1 MMRWGFLS
9 ALLLICSQFCLAQA
23 PATNGEAA
31 EPAVL
36 TYEQHKQAA
45 IRINEL
51 AGRIHSETDAN
62 AFVSEIAGLLTKELP
77 PAWTSSGIRQRL
89 AHAEYEAVRDPAR
102 LIPEQRLVDVWNQ
115 YVTEIGAPDEAIV
128 SVAEIHNMRDGSYTV
143 AQLMW
148 ARGNQTIWT
157 MPNVFALGPDGK
169 VANAC
174 RALEALRVIHDLDDL
189 FQNLRGARD
198 RLRKGIVPSDEI
210 KKRLGDPNAQS
221 HSTARLEPHADTNP
235 IRLAERRF
243 IQEHGSIANGHLLI
257 RLFDELFPPE

>member
-102 LIPEQRLVDVWNQ
+102 LIPEQRLAVVYCELNRRESK
-115 YVTEIGAPDEAIV
+115 YVFLRGLQALRCLTHLGYYDAIAARPRV
-128 SVAEIHNMRDGSYTV
+128 LTKAC
-143 AQLMW
+143 W
-148 ARGNQTIWT
+148 AR
-157 MPNVFALGPDGK
+157 V
-169 VANAC
+169 C
-174 RALEALRVIHDLDDL
+174 CE
-189 FQNLRGARD
+189 
-198 RLRKGIVPSDEI
+198 
-210 KKRLGDPNAQS
+210 
-221 HSTARLEPHADTNP
+221 ST
-235 IRLAERRF
+235 
-243 IQEHGSIANGHLLI
+243 
-257 RLFDELFPPE
+257 